1 MKKATVGA
9 IAVLFLLVGFRYAL
23 AQQTILS
30 TNMAGEITSL
40 TLQII
45 QEGELAP
52 APPLQEGQTFVTR
65 TSLIG
70 SVLGPRFQKL
80 YGYTRQGDPIL
91 YMWVDGSGNVSQM
104 NITWLPPGT
113 TAATSKIWTIS
124 CTGGN
129 QTFGT
134 TGFGLGG
141 VSEIQDGTIS
151 TIPQETATASTSTN
165 VVHGVLACYIC
176 PDGFPTPTLTTVGT
190 GLPTIIAN
198 STYSNLTC
206 NGGESY
212 INGYM
217 TFTATVYTNFVTKRI
232 VASITGTMAGGSFDY
247 AGQGKSTW
255 AARDCNPADPSFKCK
270 AIFTGTF
277 GATLRA
283 CPTGTGGDPYCW
295 QYGPVQ
301 P

>member
-1 MKKATVGA
+1 MKKVMIGA
-9 IAVLFLLVGFRYAL
+9 IAVLFLLVGFRYAP

-30 TNMAGEITSL
+30 TNLAGEMSL
-40 TLQII
+40 SLQITH
-45 QEGELAP
+45 EAELP
-52 APPLQEGQTFVTR
+52 PVPPLQEGQEWVTNTSSIGTFHPI
-65 TSLIG
+65 L
-70 SVLGPRFQKL
+70 LKL
-80 YGYTRQGDPIL
+80 YGYTRLGDPIL
-91 YMWVDGSGNVSQM
+91 YLWVDGSGNVSQM

-113 TAATSKIWTIS
+113 TAPTSKIWTIS

-134 TGFGLGG
+134 TGLGIG
-141 VSEIQDGTIS
+141 GTPEIQDGTIS
-151 TIPQETATASTSTN
+151 TIPQLTKTATTSTN
-165 VVHGVLACYIC
+165 VVHGVLACSIC

-217 TFTATVYTNFVTKRI
+217 TFTATVYTNFVTQRI
-232 VASITGTMAGGSFDY
+232 TASITGTMAGGSFDY
-247 AGQGKSTW
+247 AGQGKTTW
-255 AARDCNPADPSFKCK
+255 GAADCNPADPSFKCK

-283 CPTGTGGDPYCW
+283 CPTSDPYCW
-295 QYGPVQ
+295 QNGPVQ